1 MGRPHVLR
9 PSAADWGVRQGDV
22 EEQEQLNSTQ
32 DNYKGITRQYA
43 ISFYLDASCLE
54 QKPVTI

>member
-1 MGRPHVLR
+1 MGRPHVLPP
-9 PSAADWGVRQGDV
+9 PSAADLGGGVV

-43 ISFYLDASCLE
+43 ISFYLSTSCLE
-54 QKPVTI
+54 QKTVII